1 MGVLMSGKETV
12 VKVGI
17 VKLGCV
23 GTAPM
28 LEFLLDERADRK
40 DIDVRVVSSGAKMD
54 PDKAEEVAK
63 KLLDFKPHF
72 AIVVSPNA
80 ALPGPTKAREILKEA
95 GLPVIVI
102 SDAPA
107 KKAMGDLESK
117 GFGAIIVEAD
127 AMIGARRE
135 FLDPVEMACFNAD
148 IIKVLAATGVYNIV
162 VDYVDRVIAAFKEG
176 KTPELPRVVVDKET
190 ANAATGYSNPYAKA
204 KAMAAFETA
213 RRVADLTTEACFKI
227 QEWERYTPI
236 AAAAHEMLRNA
247 AKLADE
253 AREIEKYS
261 DTLQRAPHA
270 KDGSPMVKSKLME
283 KPVKK

>member
-1 MGVLMSGKETV
+1 MSAKPV

-23 GTAPM
+23 GTAPL
-28 LEFLLDERADRK
+28 LEFLLDERADRA
-40 DIDVRVVSSGAKMD
+40 DIDVRVVSSGSKMD

-63 KLLDFKPHF
+63 KLLDFKPDF

-80 ALPGPTKAREILKEA
+80 ALPGPARAREILKGA
-95 GLPVIVI
+95 GLPVVVI

-107 KKAMGDLESK
+107 KKALGDLEAK

-135 FLDPVEMACFNAD
+135 FLDPVEMAYFNAD
-148 IIKVLAATGVYNIV
+148 IIKILAATGVYNIIV
-162 VDYVDRVIAAFKEG
+162 EYLDSIIDSIKQG
-176 KTPELPRVVVDKET
+176 KVPELRRIVIDKET
-190 ANAATGYSNPYAKA
+190 AVAATGYSNPYAKA

-213 RRVADLTTEACFKI
+213 RRVADLTTEACFKV
-227 QEWERYTPI
+227 QEWERYTPM

-247 AKLADE
+247 ARLADE
-253 AREIEKYS
+253 AREIEKQG
-261 DTLQRAPHA
+261 DTLERRPHA
-270 KDGSPMVKSKLME
+270 RDGTLMKKVKLME
-283 KPVKK
+283 KPVKVK

>member
-1 MGVLMSGKETV
+1 MSAKQV
-12 VKVGI
+12 VKVGV

-23 GTAPM
+23 GTAPL
-28 LEFLLDERADRK
+28 LEFLLDERADRE
-40 DIDVRVVSSGAKMD
+40 DIDVRVVGSGSKMD

-63 KLLDFKPHF
+63 KILDFNPDF
-72 AIVVSPNA
+72 VVVVSPNA
-80 ALPGPTKAREILKEA
+80 ALPGPTKAREVLKGA

-107 KKAMGDLESK
+107 KKALGDLETK

-148 IIKVLAATGVYNIV
+148 IIKVLAATGVYNII
-162 VDYVDRVIAAFKEG
+162 VDYLDSVISSIKQG
-176 KTPELPRVVVDKET
+176 KAPELRRVVVDKE
-190 ANAATGYSNPYAKA
+190 AAVAASGYSNPYARA

-227 QEWERYTPI
+227 QEWERYTLI

-247 AKLADE
+247 VRLADE
-253 AREIEKYS
+253 AREIEKQG
-261 DTLQRAPHA
+261 DTLERKPHA
-270 KDGSPMVKSKLME
+270 RDGTPMRKVRLIE
-283 KPVKK
+283 KPVKVK

>member
-1 MGVLMSGKETV
+1 MPEKPV

-28 LEFLLDERADRK
+28 IEFLLDERADRT
-40 DIDVRVVSSGAKMD
+40 DIDVRVVTSGAKMD
-54 PDKAEEVAK
+54 PEKAEEVAK
-63 KLLDFKPHF
+63 KLLDFKPDL

-80 ALPGPTKAREILKEA
+80 ALPGPTKAREVLKEA
-95 GLPVIVI
+95 GLPVVVV

-107 KKAMGDLESK
+107 KKVLGDLEAK

-148 IIKVLAATGVYNIV
+148 IIKVLAATGVYNLI
-162 VDYVDRVIAAFKEG
+162 VDYVDKAVASIKQG
-176 KTPELPRVVVDKET
+176 KTPELPRIVVDKE
-190 ANAATGYSNPYAKA
+190 AAVAAAGYTNPYARA

-247 AKLADE
+247 ARLADE
-253 AREIEKYS
+253 AREVEKQG
-261 DTLQRAPHA
+261 DTLERRPHA
-270 KDGSPMVKSKLME
+270 RDGTPMRKTKLME
-283 KPVKK
+283 KPVKLQ

>member
-1 MGVLMSGKETV
+1 MSEKAV

-28 LEFLLDERADRK
+28 IEFLLDERADRN
-40 DIDVRVVSSGAKMD
+40 DIDVRVVTCGAKMD
-54 PDKAEEVAK
+54 PEKAEEVAK
-63 KLLDFKPHF
+63 KLLDFKPDL

-80 ALPGPTKAREILKEA
+80 ALPGPTKAREVLKEA
-95 GLPVIVI
+95 GLPVIVV

-107 KKAMGDLESK
+107 KKALGDLEAK
-117 GFGAIIVEAD
+117 GFGAFIVEAD
-127 AMIGARRE
+127 AMLGARRE

-148 IIKVLAATGVYNIV
+148 IIKVLATTGVYNLL
-162 VDYVDRVIAAFKEG
+162 VDYVDKAIAAIKQG
-176 KTPELPRVVVDKET
+176 KKPELTRVVVDKET
-190 ANAATGYSNPYAKA
+190 AIATTGYTNPYARA

-247 AKLADE
+247 ARLADE
-253 AREIEKYS
+253 AREIEKQS
-261 DTLQRAPHA
+261 NTLERRPHA
-270 KDGSPMVKSKLME
+270 RDGTRMRKVKLME
-283 KPVKK
+283 KPAKVQ

>member
-1 MGVLMSGKETV
+1 MSTKQV
-12 VKVGI
+12 VKVGV

-23 GTAPM
+23 GTAPL
-28 LEFLLDERADRK
+28 LEFLLDERADRE
-40 DIDVRVVSSGAKMD
+40 DIDVRVVGSGSKMD

-63 KLLDFKPHF
+63 KILDFNPDF
-72 AIVVSPNA
+72 VVVVSPNA
-80 ALPGPTKAREILKEA
+80 ALPGPTKAREVLKGA

-107 KKAMGDLESK
+107 KKALGDLEAK

-148 IIKVLAATGVYNIV
+148 IIKALAATGVYNII
-162 VDYVDRVIAAFKEG
+162 VDYLDSVISSIKQG
-176 KTPELPRVVVDKET
+176 KAPELRRVVVDKE
-190 ANAATGYSNPYAKA
+190 AAVAASGYSNPYARA

-227 QEWERYTPI
+227 QEWERYTLI

-247 AKLADE
+247 VRLADE
-253 AREIEKYS
+253 AREIEKQG
-261 DTLQRAPHA
+261 DTLERKPHA
-270 KDGSPMVKSKLME
+270 RDGTPMRKVKLIE
-283 KPVKK
+283 KPVKVK

>member
-1 MGVLMSGKETV
+1 MSVKPV

-23 GTAPM
+23 GTAPL
-28 LEFLLDERADRK
+28 LEFLLDERADRA
-40 DIDVRVVSSGAKMD
+40 DIDVRVVGSGSKMD

-63 KLLDFKPHF
+63 KLLDFKPDL

-80 ALPGPTKAREILKEA
+80 ALPGPTKAREVLKEA
-95 GLPVIVI
+95 GLPVVVI

-107 KKAMGDLESK
+107 RKALGDLEAK

-135 FLDPVEMACFNAD
+135 FLDPTEMACFNAD
-148 IIKVLAATGVYNIV
+148 IIKILAATGVYNIIV
-162 VDYVDRVIAAFKEG
+162 EYLDELINSIKQG
-176 KTPELPRVVVDKET
+176 KAPELRRVVVDKE
-190 ANAATGYSNPYAKA
+190 AAVAATGYSNPYARA
-204 KAMAAFETA
+204 KVMAAFETA

-247 AKLADE
+247 ARLADE
-253 AREIEKYS
+253 AREIEKQG
-261 DTLQRAPHA
+261 DTLERRPHA
-270 KDGSPMVKSKLME
+270 RDGTLMRKVKLME
-283 KPVKK
+283 KPVKVK